1 MADEIQPGEGQEGP
15 TGATAFDG
23 AGAGAGDGATV
34 PSAPPPPLPP
44 PSAPTEVAPEAAGV
58 DGGAAEQFRVLEQ
71 RLGAIEKNTA
81 SPEAPPKDTRAEM
94 LRLLAE
100 ADGEVGLP
108 QEQQQQQQYQQQQQ
122 QYPDQQQPAYQ
133 DQQQPGAGQPNEA
146 LVNRLAQVEDLLL
159 AQEEESRYNSLS
171 QLAGDNSDFLA
182 DEANMKA
189 VTNTVSRFA
198 DKYGESMLKSDPE
211 LVSLAIRAE
220 QAKIARAGEVPADQA
235 RNSGAALETQA
246 GTSGG
251 GELNTEE
258 EIKRAIF
265 STVEGAKD
273 TFTGG

>member
-1 MADEIQPGEGQEGP
+1 
-15 TGATAFDG
+15 
-23 AGAGAGDGATV
+23 
-34 PSAPPPPLPP
+34 
-44 PSAPTEVAPEAAGV
+44 V

-71 RLGAIEKNTA
+71 RLGAIEKNTSA
-81 SPEAPPKDTRAEM
+81 PEAPPKDTRAEM

-100 ADGEVGLP
+100 ADEEVGP
-108 QEQQQQQQYQQQQQ
+108 PPGQQQQ
-122 QYPDQQQPAYQ
+122 QYPPQYQDQQQPAYQ
-133 DQQQPGAGQPNEA
+133 GEQQPVAGQQNEA

-220 QAKIARAGEVPADQA
+220 QAKLARAGEVPADQA

-251 GELNTEE
+251 GELSREQ
-258 EIKRAIF
+258 EIKNAIF
-265 STVEGAKD
+265 STVEGSKD
-273 TFTGG
+273 AFTGG

>member
-23 AGAGAGDGATV
+23 AGAGAGDGVAI
-34 PSAPPPPLPP
+34 PSAAPSTPPPPP
-44 PSAPTEVAPEAAGV
+44 APAEVAPEAAGV

-71 RLGAIEKNTA
+71 RLGAIEKNTSA
-81 SPEAPPKDTRAEM
+81 PEAPPKDTRAEM

-100 ADGEVGLP
+100 ADGEVGPP
-108 QEQQQQQQYQQQQQ
+108 QEQQHQQQYV
-122 QYPDQQQPAYQ
+122 DQQQPAYQ
-133 DQQQPGAGQPNEA
+133 NQQQADMGRQNEA
-146 LVNRLAQVEDLLL
+146 LVGRLAQVEDLLL

-235 RNSGAALETQA
+235 RNAGASLETQA

-251 GELNTEE
+251 GAVSREQQ
-258 EIKRAIF
+258 IKDAIF
-265 STVEGAKD
+265 STVEGNKD
-273 TFTGG
+273 AFTGG